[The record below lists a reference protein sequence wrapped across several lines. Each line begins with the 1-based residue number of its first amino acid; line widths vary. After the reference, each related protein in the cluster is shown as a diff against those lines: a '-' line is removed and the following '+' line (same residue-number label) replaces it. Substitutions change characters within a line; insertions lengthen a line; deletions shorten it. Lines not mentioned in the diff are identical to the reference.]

1 MHRLIFTFLLAT
13 TTCVA
18 HAATYQ
24 VTRADDPVM
33 APCTPENCSLR
44 SAIAMSAITPEADL
58 ILLPAG
64 VFSAALNPLR
74 TSGDITI
81 RGAGST
87 LTSLHSTSDQAAIM
101 GSPMSELVIEGM
113 RISAIG
119 STAIEVTD
127 GSLVLRDVDM
137 PNDTNQV
144 IVEESTLSVSLRV
157 ESSRIPSVACIS
169 NTASCTLR
177 DSAITTIV
185 LLGTQAELD
194 AQRIVSAG
202 SGTTTGLHIGSN
214 GAVRVTDSLF
224 SNHTTPLNV
233 DTADADILIER
244 TRFIGNTGPML
255 GNGGGMARLDDVE
268 FSDNIVSDANITL
281 PAVLHAT
288 DGTAWRIHRALF
300 DGNRGG
306 SGGSSLGAVI
316 ATEPGANVAMTNV
329 TFTNNTY
336 RPGVVSAHAHAIG
349 VVSTA
354 ANPSMMWLFHATMRR
369 PAAMAA
375 SEQGSLLRIS
385 GAGAYVL
392 LKNSVVDGTCLFNNG
407 GSVMQA
413 EGSIESPGNT
423 CGLDIA
429 TNFVGITQNQLRL
442 GALADNGGFTWSA
455 KPNTGS
461 VAINRATTNGCLP
474 IAGMDQRRYLRPA
487 GGIGCD
493 IGAVEVEGVPETP
506 EIFDDGFE

>member
-1 MHRLIFTFLLAT
+1 
-13 TTCVA
+13 
-18 HAATYQ
+18 
-24 VTRADDPVM
+24 
-33 APCTPENCSLR
+33 
-44 SAIAMSAITPEADL
+44 
-58 ILLPAG
+58 
-64 VFSAALNPLR
+64 
-74 TSGDITI
+74 
-81 RGAGST
+81 
-87 LTSLHSTSDQAAIM
+87 
-101 GSPMSELVIEGM
+101 
-113 RISAIG
+113 
-119 STAIEVTD
+119 
-127 GSLVLRDVDM
+127 
-137 PNDTNQV
+137 
-144 IVEESTLSVSLRV
+144 
-157 ESSRIPSVACIS
+157 
-169 NTASCTLR
+169 
-177 DSAITTIV
+177 
-185 LLGTQAELD
+185 
-194 AQRIVSAG
+194 
-202 SGTTTGLHIGSN
+202 
-214 GAVRVTDSLF
+214 
-224 SNHTTPLNV
+224 
-233 DTADADILIER
+233 
-244 TRFIGNTGPML
+244 
-255 GNGGGMARLDDVE
+255 MARLDDVE

-306 SGGSSLGAVI
+306 NGGSTLGAVI

-392 LKNSVVDGTCLFNNG
+392 LKNSVFDGTCLFNNG

-442 GALADNGGFTWSA
+442 GALA
-455 KPNTGS
+455 
-461 VAINRATTNGCLP
+461 
-474 IAGMDQRRYLRPA
+474 PA
-487 GGIGCD
+487 RLQARHFHQGIELLVVLGQD
-493 IGAVEVEGVPETP
+493 RVQARDGAVVSALVGVQAGRQADRLGGLVDRVLARRPERWRAARTMAP
-506 EIFDDGFE
+506 ASAPACRAAT